1 MDNQF
6 LPPIENI
13 SLQRG
18 FKQFNPE
25 KGGSHLLENTNE
37 FDKFPY
43 TCFGYLSFKDKN
55 TNKKKLI
62 GQAVLIGPSHIL
74 TSANS
79 IYDFTKQYESLFSQG
94 ELEFYGGIDLDI
106 QTKVVSI
113 YCNKETIKASKSYDQ
128 QNFAMCIL
136 EKNIGEKLGYLGII
150 TPLQMA
156 LFEEI
161 QFKQQPVLV
170 FDSQQL
176 LSGQIC
182 DVDDKEMLIQFKNS
196 DGVIINQIDQE
207 YHSIQEQSLEKNQ
220 ESVDD
225 EQEEQERDQEQ
236 MRMEIIKNNAQA
248 TSQLLNNIV
257 FIHDK
262 LFGYAILSADAQR
275 DGIYYKSQ
283 YLTCFHLYQ
292 MVFWY
297 QGLEVNQKDQT
308 QKIQEMKYLENKGN
322 MKVEEPAEQE
332 NKPLVCLKQLNNQF
346 IFTGNEDSSA
356 NFWHL
361 GSMNIGQSVQKE
373 VFEYNFR
380 DSTFNG
386 IADIVSEGY
395 YAVAIVGRYAIL
407 LNWLNFELL
416 EAKQFDY
423 DLTCI
428 IKRQQRFK
436 YLVGDAQGQVI
447 YLNLNCNT
455 LQLEEDQEGSLR
467 SRQQKN
473 MHGHKNT
480 IEKLCLIPERN
491 QLVVASSDGI
501 RIWDVKS
508 KKLVTNIES
517 EQKKAVTFIGYS
529 KTRLYIAGEDQYLKI
544 YDLSGKQQKSMR
556 FQYPIKCGVFLNSS
570 EIALSDGKNLK
581 IINVITNA
589 QDYYSIHKNNIT
601 HICKINEFQ
610 FITADTRGSLY
621 KWTLMSN
628 ESESSLQYRVSVEL
642 SKAAKVN
649 FSDYSPEKVAKFFQS
664 NQSPN
669 TSSFHS
675 QKFLQMKAKIET
687 QRNLANQGIY
697 EGSQKM
703 VGDLY
708 SQENYYLKAKVRNLE
723 SKVNAAKGEYS
734 ESHKDFI
741 NNSSYS
747 KLNASSIN
755 NNSSTRNLRENSSS
769 ITLKTQKA
777 QIKVMEQKLKEQEDL
792 VLKIQGEEQLLRNN
806 AEKKVKQEKKVYME
820 KNVDDIK
827 KNSQRFESMIP
838 LIQND
843 IDLLRKQLS
852 FMNEKLSDKQERIR
866 DRSSSLQKKQSE
878 LKQFHNQIQKREQDV
893 QEELNKKREQTK
905 QQQEQDKREMEQQR
919 QQFNEFIK
927 VDQDHV
933 QEDGDEDD
941 NQALHDNQFE
951 HISQELDQTI
961 KNSQNFINSQ
971 RNLNSS
977 LQQYVQANIDESN
990 ESNMKASQIS
1000 SKNRNDEINN
1010 SLGSSCVLNNKKI
1023 TSSAQARN
1031 IMKSNREEQS
1041 FQNQQEMSQNI
1052 SNSSRNNY
1060 KNQISNIEEEQNS
1073 YKYTNRKSSPSNYG
1087 NSQIISETNEKL
1099 SHRNK
1104 IEIRKA
1110 ADQEGQNTEQT
1121 EENLKYSFIEQQFFK
1136 LQQQVAQLQQNYEEI
1151 KQSNYSPSK
1160 LQTIIIPQQ
1169 SQFIRPSE
1177 FKPVLRIQQN
1187 VQGSSSNQIYNTP
1200 ESPNQLQ
1207 SALRINNFVGYNQN
1221 MQPQQSSNIAQ
1232 NSPPK
1237 PYFGTSATTRSLS
1250 PNLIA
1255 NNSGQTYNQMSQ
1267 FGNSQNLQLNSSSQ
1281 FYINNSPQKGYDQ
1294 QILQKSQIHQSPGQ
1308 ILLLNNSLN
1317 QSLCEGISSSNTKQK
1332 TAEQVNNKSIQGATS
1347 SSQQKQRPSSS
1358 LKQNQ
1363 LQLELMNQSKNTN
1376 QFNIYKMSSPAV
1388 QNISQ
1393 LNQLLAAN
1401 TSSIN
1406 NPSLQQTDFI
1416 QQQKLLL
1423 QQQQQQL
1430 MQQQNPLQTTQ
1441 FQNNIQANN
1450 EINYENEQNQ
1460 IADIQ
1465 KERKISSRQS
1475 KQSIISNNQNISMEV
1490 TQVKQLQEENLSLKK
1505 KLQEHSKLIQ
1515 ELQQIMQNQ
1524 SEENSKQ
1531 QEISLS
1537 EKENFKAQYQK
1548 LVEQSNAQQQ
1558 NIQQISEQ
1566 IVKQTQYINQLEQ
1579 EKQTQLFSYNE
1590 MAKQFDRE
1598 KNQMVN
1604 QINLKEL
1611 EIQQKNSEILQ
1622 CQNSISQLNI
1632 TIQQL
1637 RQMTTYEE
1645 VEKLTKQINVMD
1657 KMIEQ
1662 QKNESKTQKQLLM
1675 GQEKA
1680 IVDGKRIE
1688 LEFQQIQLLNQQL
1701 SNENGILKSRMQFL
1715 EAENKQLNQK
1725 MLVIRDEI
1733 DGKYQNTILELQ
1745 KLMQGHANKQ
1755 INITQSVENIKQGV
1769 LNGLDIN
1776 ALDKLIEISHKK
1788 QQLSTT
1794 QNLKQSV
1801 SSIPISQVQG
1811 MQQQN
1816 IINQSYQP
1824 MRITDQLVGSTN
1836 YEQQKTYQKR
1846 INYNQEQQLVNLEST
1861 SSIKTFNPD
1870 DQRSVQEQGTMNAQQ
1885 GRFQSRSVSPLGLN
1899 SRGQGQG
1906 FNSSQQKSLRSDRSN
1921 KKFDS
1926 ESIKTFQPDGLEV
1939 SRSDENSDS
1948 DYLSNMSNL
1957 QITNQDQYPLN
1968 KKSSLKTSKT
1978 IIKQGN
1984 NKQQVV
1990 LVDEN
1995 DIQQKKRQ
2003 EEQGMCAQQ

>member
-6 LPPIENI
+6 LPPVENI

-25 KGGSHLLENTNE
+25 KGGSHLLENANE

-43 TCFGYLSFKDKN
+43 TCFGYLSFKDKD
-55 TNKKKLI
+55 TKKKKLI

-79 IYDFTKQYESLFSQG
+79 IYDFTKQYDSVLSQG
-94 ELEFYGGIDLDI
+94 ELEFYSGIELEI
-106 QTKVVSI
+106 QTKVVQI
-113 YCNKETIKASKSYDQ
+113 YCNKEAIKANKSYDQ
-128 QNFAMCIL
+128 QNFAMGIL
-136 EKNIGEKLGYLGII
+136 EKSIGEKYGYLGII

-170 FDSQQL
+170 FDSQQT

-196 DGVIINQIDQE
+196 EGVVVNQIDQE
-207 YHSIQEQSLEKNQ
+207 YHSIQEHSYEKNQ
-220 ESVDD
+220 ESIDD
-225 EQEEQERDQEQ
+225 EKEEQERDQEQ
-236 MRMEIIKNNAQA
+236 LRMEIVKSNAQA
-248 TSQLLNNIV
+248 TSSQLNNIV

-262 LFGYAILSADAQR
+262 LFGYAVLSADAQR

-283 YLTCFHLYQ
+283 YLSYFHLYQ
-292 MVFWY
+292 MIFWY

-407 LNWLNFELL
+407 LNWLNFELI

-447 YLNLNCNT
+447 YLNLDCNT

-473 MHGHKNT
+473 MHGHQKP
-480 IEKLCLIPERN
+480 IERLCLIPERN
-491 QLVVASSDGI
+491 QLVVASQDGI
-501 RIWDVKS
+501 RLWDVKS

-529 KTRLYIAGEDQYLKI
+529 KTRLYVAGEDQYLKI
-544 YDLSGKQQKSMR
+544 YDLSGKQQKQIR

-581 IINVITNA
+581 IINVVTNA

-601 HICKINEFQ
+601 HICRINELQ

-649 FSDYSPEKVAKFFQS
+649 FSDYSPDRVAKFFQS

-708 SQENYYLKAKVRNLE
+708 TQENYFLKAKVRNLE
-723 SKVNAAKGEYS
+723 SKVSAAKGEYS
-734 ESHKDFI
+734 ESHRDFI
-741 NNSSYS
+741 NNSSFS
-747 KLNASSIN
+747 KLNASSI
-755 NNSSTRNLRENSSS
+755 NNSSTRNLRENSST

-792 VLKIQGEEQLLRNN
+792 VLKIQGEEQMLRNN

-843 IDLLRKQLS
+843 IDLLRKQLT
-852 FMNEKLSDKQERIR
+852 FMNEKLSDKQDRIR

-878 LKQFHNQIQKREQDV
+878 LQQFHNQIQKREQNV
-893 QEELNKKREQTK
+893 QEELNKKREKTK
-905 QQQEQDKREMEQQR
+905 QQQEQDKKEMEQQR
-919 QQFNEFIK
+919 QQFNDFIK
-927 VDQDHV
+927 IDQDLV
-933 QEDGDEDD
+933 QEDGDEED
-941 NQALHDNQFE
+941 NQGLHDNQFE

-977 LQQYVQANIDESN
+977 LQQYGGQANIDESN
-990 ESNMKASQIS
+990 ESNLKTSQIS

-1023 TSSAQARN
+1023 TSSTQARN
-1031 IMKSNREEQS
+1031 IMKYNREEQS
-1041 FQNQQEMSQNI
+1041 FQNQQDM
-1052 SNSSRNNY
+1052 
-1060 KNQISNIEEEQNS
+1060 SNIEEEQNS

-1087 NSQIISETNEKL
+1087 NSQIISENNEKL
-1099 SHRNK
+1099 SHRAK
-1104 IEIRKA
+1104 IDLKKA
-1110 ADQEGQNTEQT
+1110 ADQEGQNIEQA
-1121 EENLKYSFIEQQFFK
+1121 EENLKYSFIEQQFIK
-1136 LQQQVAQLQQNYEEI
+1136 LQQQVVQLQQNYEEL

-1160 LQTIIIPQQ
+1160 QQTIIIPQQ
-1169 SQFIRPSE
+1169 NQYIRPSE

-1187 VQGSSSNQIYNTP
+1187 LQNSNQIYNNTP
-1200 ESPNQLQ
+1200 DSPNQI
-1207 SALRINNFVGYNQN
+1207 SGALRTNNFIVQNQYT
-1221 MQPQQSSNIAQ
+1221 QFQQQQSSNIAQ

-1237 PYFGTSATTRSLS
+1237 PHFGSSVTARSLS

-1255 NNSGQTYNQMSQ
+1255 NSSGQIYNQTSQ
-1267 FGNSQNLQLNSSSQ
+1267 IGNSQNLQLNNSSN
-1281 FYINNSPQKGYDQ
+1281 FYINNSPQKGYNQ

-1317 QSLCEGISSSNTKQK
+1317 QSLCEGITSSNTKQK
-1332 TAEQVNNKSIQGATS
+1332 TTEQPNNKTMQAVQSN
-1347 SSQQKQRPSSS
+1347 SQQKQRPSSS
-1358 LKQNQ
+1358 LTLNQ
-1363 LQLELMNQSKNTN
+1363 QQIESINQSKNAN
-1376 QFNIYKMSSPAV
+1376 QFNIYKVNSPGV

-1393 LNQLLAAN
+1393 LNSMLVAN
-1401 TSSIN
+1401 TNSMN
-1406 NPSLQQTDFI
+1406 NPSFQQTDFI

-1423 QQQQQQL
+1423 VQQQQQL

-1441 FQNNIQANN
+1441 SQSNIQANI
-1450 EINYENEQNQ
+1450 EINYENEPNQ
-1460 IADIQ
+1460 VAADIQ
-1465 KERKISSRQS
+1465 KERKISSRLS
-1475 KQSIISNNQNISMEV
+1475 KQSILSNNQNVSMEA
-1490 TQVKQLQEENLSLKK
+1490 TQVKQLQEENQSLKK
-1505 KLQEHSKLIQ
+1505 KLQEHSQLIQ
-1515 ELQQIMQNQ
+1515 QLQQIMQNQ
-1524 SEENSKQ
+1524 NEENTKQ
-1531 QEISLS
+1531 QEIISS
-1537 EKENFKAQYQK
+1537 EKENFKTQYQQ
-1548 LVEQSNAQQQ
+1548 LIQQSNLQEQ

-1590 MAKQFDRE
+1590 MAKQFERE
-1598 KNQMVN
+1598 KNQMLN
-1604 QINLKEL
+1604 QINMKEL

-1622 CQNSISQLNI
+1622 FQNSLSQLNI

-1645 VEKLTKQINVMD
+1645 VEKLTKQINVME

-1662 QKNESKTQKQLLM
+1662 QKNESKSQKQLLI

-1701 SNENGILKSRMQFL
+1701 QNENGILKSRMQFL

-1755 INITQSVENIKQGV
+1755 INISQSVEHIKQGV
-1769 LNGLDIN
+1769 LTGLDIN
-1776 ALDKLIEISHKK
+1776 ALDKLVEISNKK

-1801 SSIPISQVQG
+1801 NYIPISQNQG

-1816 IINQSYQP
+1816 QINQSYQAI
-1824 MRITDQLVGSTN
+1824 RIADQHSSSYEHPKIYQQGKN
-1836 YEQQKTYQKR
+1836 YS
-1846 INYNQEQQLVNLEST
+1846 QEQQLVNLEST

-1870 DQRSVQEQGTMNAQQ
+1870 DQRSVQEIGTTNAQQ
-1885 GRFQSRSVSPLGLN
+1885 GRFQSRSVSPLGVN
-1899 SRGQGQG
+1899 SRGQG

-1926 ESIKTFQPDGLEV
+1926 ESIKTFQPEGLEV
-1939 SRSDENSDS
+1939 SRSEDSDS

-1957 QITNQDQYPLN
+1957 QITNQDQYPFN
-1968 KKSSLKTSKT
+1968 KKSSLKNNKNPY
-1978 IIKQGN
+1978 KNG

-1995 DIQQKKRQ
+1995 DIQQNKKL
-2003 EEQGMCAQQ
+2003 EEQGMCSQQ

>member
-1 MDNQF
+1 M
-6 LPPIENI
+6 
-13 SLQRG
+13 G
-18 FKQFNPE
+18 
-25 KGGSHLLENTNE
+25 
-37 FDKFPY
+37 
-43 TCFGYLSFKDKN
+43 
-55 TNKKKLI
+55 
-62 GQAVLIGPSHIL
+62 
-74 TSANS
+74 
-79 IYDFTKQYESLFSQG
+79 
-94 ELEFYGGIDLDI
+94 
-106 QTKVVSI
+106 
-113 YCNKETIKASKSYDQ
+113 
-128 QNFAMCIL
+128 IL
-136 EKNIGEKLGYLGII
+136 EKNIGEKQGYLGII

-156 LFEEI
+156 LFEEM

-170 FDSQQL
+170 FDSQQT

-182 DVDDKEMLIQFKNS
+182 DVDDKEMLIQFKNCE
-196 DGVIINQIDQE
+196 GVVVNQIDQE
-207 YHSIQEQSLEKNQ
+207 YHSIQEHSFEKNQ
-220 ESVDD
+220 ESIDN

-236 MRMEIIKNNAQA
+236 LRMEIIKNNSQA
-248 TSQLLNNIV
+248 TSKLLNNIV
-257 FIHDK
+257 FVHDK
-262 LFGYAILSADAQR
+262 LFGYAVLSADAQR

-283 YLTCFHLYQ
+283 YLSYFHLYQ

-308 QKIQEMKYLENKGN
+308 QKTQEMKYLENKGN

-380 DSTFNG
+380 DSSFNG

-428 IKRQQRFK
+428 IKRQQKFK

-447 YLNLNCNT
+447 YLNLDCDT
-455 LQLEEDQEGSLR
+455 LLLEEDQEGSLR

-473 MHGHKNT
+473 MHGHQKP
-480 IEKLCLIPERN
+480 IERLCLIPERN
-491 QLVVASSDGI
+491 QLAVASQDGI

-529 KTRLYIAGEDQYLKI
+529 NTRLYIAGEDQYLKI
-544 YDLSGKQQKSMR
+544 YDLSGKQQKSIR
-556 FQYPIKCGVFLNSS
+556 FQYPIKCGVFLNTS
-570 EIALSDGKNLK
+570 EMALSDGKNLK

-601 HICKINEFQ
+601 HICRINEFQ

-621 KWTLMSN
+621 KWTLMSS

-649 FSDYSPEKVAKFFQS
+649 FSDYQPDRVAKFFQS

-741 NNSSYS
+741 NNSSFS
-747 KLNASSIN
+747 KLNSSSIN
-755 NNSSTRNLRENSSS
+755 NSSSARNLKENSSS

-777 QIKVMEQKLKEQEDL
+777 QIKAMEQKLKEQEDL

-806 AEKKVKQEKKVYME
+806 AQKKVKQEKKVYME

-843 IDLLRKQLS
+843 IDLLRKQLT

-878 LKQFHNQIQKREQDV
+878 LQQFHNQIQKREQNV
-893 QEELNKKREQTK
+893 QEELNKKREKTK
-905 QQQEQDKREMEQQR
+905 QQQEQDKKEMEQQK
-919 QQFNEFIK
+919 QQFNDFIK
-927 VDQDHV
+927 IDQDHV
-933 QEDGDEDD
+933 QEDGGDEDD
-941 NQALHDNQFE
+941 NEALHDNQFE

-977 LQQYVQANIDESN
+977 QQQYGQANIDESN
-990 ESNMKASQIS
+990 ESNLKTSQIS

-1010 SLGSSCVLNNKKI
+1010 SLGSSCVLNNKKL

-1031 IMKSNREEQS
+1031 IMKSNREEQTI
-1041 FQNQQEMSQNI
+1041 QNQQEM
-1052 SNSSRNNY
+1052 
-1060 KNQISNIEEEQNS
+1060 SNIEEEQNS

-1087 NSQIISETNEKL
+1087 NSQIISETNEKQ

-1104 IEIRKA
+1104 IDLKKA
-1110 ADQEGQNTEQT
+1110 ADQEGQNTDQN

-1136 LQQQVAQLQQNYEEI
+1136 LQQQVVQLQQNYEEL

-1160 LQTIIIPQQ
+1160 QQTIVIPQQ

-1187 VQGSSSNQIYNTP
+1187 IQSSTSNQVYNTP
-1200 ESPNQLQ
+1200 ESPNQIQ
-1207 SALRINNFVGYNQN
+1207 SALRINNFVVSNQN
-1221 MQPQQSSNIAQ
+1221 MPLQQSSNIVQ
-1232 NSPPK
+1232 NSPQK
-1237 PYFGTSATTRSLS
+1237 PYFGSSATTRSLS

-1255 NNSGQTYNQMSQ
+1255 KNSGQVYNQIGQ
-1267 FGNSQNLQLNSSSQ
+1267 FGNSQNSQLNSSSN
-1281 FYINNSPQKGYDQ
+1281 FYINNSPQKGYNQ
-1294 QILQKSQIHQSPGQ
+1294 QTLQKSQIHQSPGQ

-1317 QSLCEGISSSNTKQK
+1317 QSLCDGITSSNTKQK
-1332 TAEQVNNKSIQGATS
+1332 IAQQTNNKSTQEANS
-1347 SSQQKQRPSSS
+1347 NSQQKQRPSSS
-1358 LKQNQ
+1358 LAQNQ
-1363 LQLELMNQSKNTN
+1363 QQMDQMNQNKNGN
-1376 QFNIYKMSSPAV
+1376 QFNIYKVSSPVV

-1401 TSSIN
+1401 TSSMN
-1406 NPSLQQTDFI
+1406 NPSLQQTNFI
-1416 QQQKLLL
+1416 QQQKLLVL
-1423 QQQQQQL
+1423 QQQQLL
-1430 MQQQNPLQTTQ
+1430 MQQQNPLQQTQ
-1441 FQNNIQANN
+1441 SQSNIQANI

-1460 IADIQ
+1460 IADFQ
-1465 KERKISSRQS
+1465 RERKISSKQS
-1475 KQSIISNNQNISMEV
+1475 KQSILSNNQNISMEV
-1490 TQVKQLQEENLSLKK
+1490 AQVKQLQEENQSLKK
-1505 KLQEHSKLIQ
+1505 KLQEHTQLIQ
-1515 ELQQIMQNQ
+1515 QLQQIMQNQ
-1524 SEENSKQ
+1524 NEESAKQ
-1531 QEISLS
+1531 QEIISQ
-1537 EKENFKAQYQK
+1537 EKENFKTQYQK
-1548 LVEQSNAQQQ
+1548 LIEQSNVQEQ

-1590 MAKQFDRE
+1590 MAKQYERE
-1598 KNQMVN
+1598 KNQMLN

-1611 EIQQKNSEILQ
+1611 EIQSKNSEILQ
-1622 CQNSISQLNI
+1622 FQNSISQLNI

-1645 VEKLTKQINVMD
+1645 VEKLTKQINVME

-1662 QKNESKTQKQLLM
+1662 QKNESKSQKQLLI

-1680 IVDGKRIE
+1680 IVDGKRVE
-1688 LEFQQIQLLNQQL
+1688 LEFQQIQQFNQQL
-1701 SNENGILKSRMQFL
+1701 QNENSILKSRMQFL
-1715 EAENKQLNQK
+1715 DTENKQLNQR
-1725 MLVIRDEI
+1725 MLVIRDEV

-1755 INITQSVENIKQGV
+1755 INISQSVENIKQGV
-1769 LNGLDIN
+1769 LTGLDIN
-1776 ALDKLIEISHKK
+1776 ALDKLIEISNKK

-1794 QNLKQSV
+1794 QNLKSSV
-1801 SSIPISQVQG
+1801 SAIPISQIQG

-1816 IINQSYQP
+1816 QITQNYQP
-1824 MRITDQLVGSTN
+1824 MRITDQLVGSTR
-1836 YEQQKTYQKR
+1836 YEQLKTHQKGK
-1846 INYNQEQQLVNLEST
+1846 NYNQEQQLVNLEST

-1870 DQRSVQEQGTMNAQQ
+1870 DQRGVQELGTMNAQQ

-1899 SRGQGQG
+1899 SRGQG
-1906 FNSSQQKSLRSDRSN
+1906 FNLSQQKSLRSDRSN

-1939 SRSDENSDS
+1939 SRSDQNSDS

-1968 KKSSLKTSKT
+1968 KKSSLKASKT
-1978 IIKQGN
+1978 IFKHG

-1995 DIQQKKRQ
+1995 DILLNKKQ
-2003 EEQGMCAQQ
+2003 EEQGMCSQQ